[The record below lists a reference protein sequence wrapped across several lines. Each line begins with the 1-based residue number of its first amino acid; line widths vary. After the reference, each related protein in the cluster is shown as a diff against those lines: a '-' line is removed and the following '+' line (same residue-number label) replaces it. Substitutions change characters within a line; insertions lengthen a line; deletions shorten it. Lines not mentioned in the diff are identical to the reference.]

1 MLSTLVDEIWGVMEM
16 SEQKKHHVVGSRS
29 SFSKYLSKTFVNQAE
44 QSKLTIEALDP
55 DYELAKQSNK
65 MSSKITENDLCPAF
79 SEIPS
84 ELDSAMPTK
93 REHFR

>member
-1 MLSTLVDEIWGVMEM
+1 M

-55 DYELAKQSNK
+55 DYEL
-65 MSSKITENDLCPAF
+65 
-79 SEIPS
+79 
-84 ELDSAMPTK
+84 TK
-93 REHFR
+93 